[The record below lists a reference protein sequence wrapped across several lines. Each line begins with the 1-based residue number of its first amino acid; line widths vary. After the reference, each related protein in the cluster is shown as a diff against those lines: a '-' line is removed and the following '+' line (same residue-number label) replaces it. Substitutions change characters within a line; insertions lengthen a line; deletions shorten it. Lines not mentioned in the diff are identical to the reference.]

1 MTGFLAFV
9 AFNIAAFVFVFTG
22 SPVVMIGM
30 LVVPLPAPAVPTGS
44 GTDPTHLGGSD
55 GWQRARKAGTEEEQG
70 R

>member
-44 GTDPTHLGGSD
+44 GTDPTPI
-55 GWQRARKAGTEEEQG
+55 
-70 R
+70 